1 VVEGL
6 LVADDRP
13 DATRR
18 APVLSTVGRP
28 DPAATRDRDRL
39 HGRAEL
45 LATILLAVAAVATAW
60 SSYQSARWSGVQ
72 ANDYSAA
79 NAARIESTRA
89 ATEAGQE
96 TQVDVLTFTQWVD
109 AYARHE
115 TRLADFYFGRFR
127 PEFRP
132 VVEAW
137 VATRPLRT
145 PGAPATPFAMP
156 RYRLAATAE
165 SRSLLARAETTAASA
180 RQANQRSDNYVL
192 AVVLFAAALFF
203 AGISTKLS
211 EPRQRLFVLGMGYVL
226 FVGTAIWLATFPV
239 TVSV

>member
-1 VVEGL
+1 MSG
-6 LVADDRP
+6 
-13 DATRR
+13 
-18 APVLSTVGRP
+18 
-28 DPAATRDRDRL
+28 PAAGEIGPEAHRL

-89 ATEAGQE
+89 ATEAGQQ

-115 TRLADFYFGRFR
+115 TRLADFYFQRFR
-127 PEFRP
+127 AEFKP
-132 VVEAW
+132 AVEAW
-137 VATRPLRT
+137 IATRPLRNA
-145 PGAPATPFAMP
+145 GAPATPFAMP
-156 RYRLAATAE
+156 RYHLAATAE
-165 SRSLLARAETTAASA
+165 SRSLLAKAEATAAAA

-211 EPRQRLFVLGMGYVL
+211 EPGQRLFVLGLGYLL
-226 FVGTAIWLATFPV
+226 FLGTAVWLATFPV